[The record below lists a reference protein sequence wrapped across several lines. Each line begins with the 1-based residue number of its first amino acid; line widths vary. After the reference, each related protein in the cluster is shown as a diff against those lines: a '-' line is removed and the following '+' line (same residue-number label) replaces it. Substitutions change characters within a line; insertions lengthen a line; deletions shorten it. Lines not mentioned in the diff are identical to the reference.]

1 MAPQLKIY
9 VPPHPLIKHWLGV
22 ARDKNT
28 PSTLF
33 KTAMVELGRWLT
45 YEAIREWLPTMDG
58 EIETP
63 LSSASATF
71 LNPETKIAIIPI
83 LRAGLTLVEGSQT
96 ILPLASTYHLGMVRD
111 EETLQPICYLNKLP
125 SQFSPD
131 THILILDPML
141 ATGGTI
147 MLTMEEI
154 IKRGGNPDLTR
165 IISVVAAPPALQKLS
180 SHYPTLNIYSAMID
194 EQVNDDG
201 FIVPGL
207 GDAGDR
213 AFGTND
219 SN

>member
-45 YEAIREWLPTMDG
+45 YEAIREWLPTMDVTV
-58 EIETP
+58 ETP
-63 LSSASATF
+63 LALAPATF

-83 LRAGLTLVEGSQT
+83 LRAGLTLAEGSQT
-96 ILPLASTYHLGMVRD
+96 ILPLASTYHLGMIRD
-111 EETLQPICYLNKLP
+111 EKTLNPTCYLNKLP
-125 SQFSPD
+125 TQFTTD

-147 MLTMEEI
+147 ILAMEEI

-165 IISVVAAPPALQKLS
+165 IISVVSAPPALQKLS
-180 SHYPTLNIYSAMID
+180 ANYPTLNIYSAMID
-194 EQVNDDG
+194 EQINDNG

-213 AFGTND
+213 AFGTE
-219 SN
+219 

>member
-45 YEAIREWLPTMDG
+45 YEAIREWLPTMDVTV
-58 EIETP
+58 ETP
-63 LSSASATF
+63 LALAPATF

-83 LRAGLTLVEGSQT
+83 LRAGLTLAEGSQT
-96 ILPLASTYHLGMVRD
+96 ILPLASTYHLGMIRD
-111 EETLQPICYLNKLP
+111 EKTLNPTCYLNKLP
-125 SQFSPD
+125 TQFTAD

-147 MLTMEEI
+147 ILAMEEI

-165 IISVVAAPPALQKLS
+165 IISVVSAPPALQKLS
-180 SHYPTLNIYSAMID
+180 ANYPTLNIYSAMID
-194 EQVNDDG
+194 EQINDNG

-213 AFGTND
+213 AFGTE
-219 SN
+219 

>member
-45 YEAIREWLPTMDG
+45 YEAIREWLPTIDV
-58 EIETP
+58 EVETP

-71 LNPETKIAIIPI
+71 LNPETKIAIVPI
-83 LRAGLTLVEGSQT
+83 LRAGLTLAEGSQT
-96 ILPLASTYHLGMVRD
+96 ILPLASTYHLGMARD
-111 EETLQPICYLNKLP
+111 EKTLKPHCYLNKLP

-131 THILILDPML
+131 TYILILDPML

-147 MLTMEEI
+147 MQTMAEI
-154 IKRGGNPDLTR
+154 VQRGGNPDLTR
-165 IISVVAAPPALQKLS
+165 IISVVASPPALQELS
-180 SHYPTLNIYSAMID
+180 ANYPTLNIYSAMID
-194 EQVNDDG
+194 ELVNDHG

-213 AFGTND
+213 AFGTN
-219 SN
+219 